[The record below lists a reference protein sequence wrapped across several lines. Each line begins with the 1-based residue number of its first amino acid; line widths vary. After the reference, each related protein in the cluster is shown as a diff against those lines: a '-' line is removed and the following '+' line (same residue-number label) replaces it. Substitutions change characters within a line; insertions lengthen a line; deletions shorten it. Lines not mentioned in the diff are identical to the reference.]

1 MTLQKAKEI
10 LTIHRKWTKGEID
23 EIPPYTH
30 NEIGEAVD
38 VLLEAV
44 EVVEVT
50 DGEVERY
57 LNINHSS
64 NNNTTHHNRV
74 SENVSK
80 K

>member
-10 LTIHRKWTKGEID
+10 LTIHRRWTRGEID

-38 VLLEAV
+38 VLLQAV

-50 DGEVERY
+50 DDEVER
-57 LNINHSS
+57 LI
-64 NNNTTHHNRV
+64 
-74 SENVSK
+74 K
-80 K
+80 LQG

>member
-10 LTIHRKWTKGEID
+10 LTLHRSWTKGEIN

-38 VLLEAV
+38 VLLQSI

-50 DGEVERY
+50 DEDVER
-57 LNINHSS
+57 LVKLQ
-64 NNNTTHHNRV
+64 R
-74 SENVSK
+74 
-80 K
+80 

>member
-10 LTIHRKWTKGEID
+10 LTLHRRWTKGEID

-38 VLLEAV
+38 VLLQAV

-50 DGEVERY
+50 DDEVER
-57 LNINHSS
+57 LIKLQ
-64 NNNTTHHNRV
+64 
-74 SENVSK
+74 E
-80 K
+80 

>member
-10 LTIHRKWTKGEID
+10 LTLHRRWTRGEIN

-38 VLLEAV
+38 VLLQAV

-50 DGEVERY
+50 DDDVER
-57 LNINHSS
+57 LVKLQGFG
-64 NNNTTHHNRV
+64 T
-74 SENVSK
+74 SEWNQNAIG
-80 K
+80 